1 MNYSETSVLLKWL
14 RNIAGLSLL
23 SVLLFVAPVS
33 AQSQV
38 VDIVKQLEQNK
49 AALTQEK
56 DEATLNKRLERQSE
70 LLTDLMQQIKKT
82 PLPSLPAAISE
93 KRRNF
98 LKSRIAIN
106 QERGNTLVVLRDK
119 AELESANTRQAIWDY
134 LRYLNNAANSYASLE
149 DVVSYSQKL
158 LEKNREL
165 AKDLQL
171 PDSALLESTAVV
183 KEAEKNIAEFEVV
196 NSVFQDILDYVITNP
211 RQVVS
216 THWFQDL
223 SLFSAISYINQFDWA
238 KVINQKLMPLNI
250 DIGGVFVSL
259 VIILLVYFSY
269 PFVFKCTSW
278 CIERYIIDEGEE
290 NQVLIYH
297 EIRRP
302 ARTLLIF
309 FGIDLAT
316 NAFFYRTDYRP
327 VIDKIT
333 FVIYCIIFVWL
344 LFKILDSMVLVHIS
358 HLKRSNKELRKE
370 LFNLGI
376 QVIKAVILI
385 SALAIC
391 LSYFG
396 INITAILSTLGI
408 GGLAFAL
415 AAKDTLSNFFG
426 GITIL
431 FDNIYSMGDWVQIG
445 DVEGTV
451 AEIGL
456 RSTTIR
462 TFDNA
467 LITIPNSQVSVASVK
482 NWNRRAVGRRIKMY
496 IGVTYESNMDDIR
509 QALEDIRTMLQEH
522 PGIAN
527 PKQKNVVKRRHFRL
541 SSQEDLQGIKTT
553 QLVFLDRFNDFSI
566 DILIYCFSRSVKW
579 EEWLAVKEDVLF
591 KLDEII
597 KKNNLEFAYPTQV
610 WIQKGLSSENALVSV

>member
-1 MNYSETSVLLKWL
+1 LE
-14 RNIAGLSLL
+14 
-23 SVLLFVAPVS
+23 
-33 AQSQV
+33 
-38 VDIVKQLEQNK
+38 IVRQLEQNK
-49 AALTQEK
+49 AALTQTK
-56 DEATLNKRLERQSE
+56 DEAALNTRLEKQSE
-70 LLTDLMQQIKKT
+70 LLASLMQQIKQA
-82 PLPSLPAAISE
+82 SLPVLPEAISE

-106 QERGNTLVVLRDK
+106 QERGNTLAVLRDR
-119 AELESANTRQAIWDY
+119 AELESANVRQAIRQY
-134 LRYLNNAANSYASLE
+134 LRYLNNAANSYAGIE
-149 DVVSYSQKL
+149 EVVSYSQKL
-158 LEKNREL
+158 LEKNRER
-165 AKDLQL
+165 AKSLQL
-171 PDSALLESTAVV
+171 PQSALLEMSGVAQ
-183 KEAEKNIAEFEVV
+183 EAAKKLAEFEVV
-196 NSVFQDILDYVITNP
+196 NSVFQDILDHVITNP

-223 SLFSAISYINQFDWA
+223 SLYSAISYINQFEWA
-238 KVINQKLMPLNI
+238 RKVNQKLMPLNI
-250 DIGGVFVSL
+250 DIGGVMVSL
-259 VIILLVYFSY
+259 AIILLVYFSY

-302 ARTLLIF
+302 ARALLVF

-333 FVIYCIIFVWL
+333 FVIYCLIIVWL

-358 HLKRSNKELRKE
+358 RLKRSNKELRKE

-376 QVIKAVILI
+376 QIVKAVILI
-385 SALAIC
+385 TALAVC
-391 LSYFG
+391 FSYFG

-496 IGVTYESNMDDIR
+496 IGVTYESNMEDIR
-509 QALEDIRTMLQEH
+509 QALDDIRTMLQEH

-553 QLVFLDRFNDFSI
+553 QLVYLDRFNDFSI

-610 WIQKGLSSENALVSV
+610 WIQKDLGGENALASV